1 MKFSSLFNL
10 FCILGYIAA
19 QVGSM
24 LCFKLVS
31 EKTGRA
37 ALKFFLIGNGI
48 GFLCTIFLPLALKN
62 QNPNLIYALCLGG
75 GFCFLQ
81 FSSYLL
87 FKTPLSTLQWGG
99 IACVALGMVL
109 LQIK

>member
-1 MKFSSLFNL
+1 MKSPSIFNL
-10 FCILGYIAA
+10 LCVLGFIAA

-31 EKTGRA
+31 EKTGNT
-37 ALKFFLIGNGI
+37 ALKLFLIGNAI

-75 GFCFLQ
+75 GFCLLQ
-81 FSSYLL
+81 FFSYLF
-87 FKTPLSTLQWGG
+87 FKTPLSALQWSG
-99 IACVALGMVL
+99 IACVALGMIL